1 MGEPD
6 LESNRRKNL
15 ILQRISDYFY
25 VSDNLLKWSIIVLMK
40 EAPHKSTMCTLLCS
54 IHTGFVE
61 THEIL
66 QFFDENGSRFLP
78 TRNFHSV
85 KPTRSIF
92 LDLSV
97 DPSAFHPHTTK
108 QLKANN

>member
-1 MGEPD
+1 M
-6 LESNRRKNL
+6 
-15 ILQRISDYFY
+15 
-25 VSDNLLKWSIIVLMK
+25 LKWSILVLMK

-66 QFFDENGSRFLP
+66 QFFDENGSRFLSI
-78 TRNFHSV
+78 RNFHAV
-85 KPTRSIF
+85 KPMRSTVL

-97 DPSAFHPHTTK
+97 DPSVFHPHTTK
-108 QLKANN
+108 QLTANN

>member
-25 VSDNLLKWSIIVLMK
+25 VSDNSLKWSIIAMK
-40 EAPHKSTMCTLLCS
+40 EAPHTSTICTLLCS
-54 IHTGFVE
+54 IPTGFVE

-78 TRNFHSV
+78 TRNFNAV
-85 KPTRSIF
+85 KPIRSTVF
-92 LDLSV
+92 LDMSVDLSV
-97 DPSAFHPHTTK
+97 FHPHTTK